1 GRVERVDCR
10 ALGLSVVARGGGRTR
25 AADAIDYSVGLT
37 ALAEI
42 GQRVEAGQPLGY
54 VHARDAAA
62 AAHAVDAIQR
72 SYVLGETGD
81 APPTIY
87 QRIG

>member
-1 GRVERVDCR
+1 L
-10 ALGLSVVARGGGRTR
+10 AVVALGGGRTR
-25 AADAIDYSVGLT
+25 AEDAIDHRVGLT

-54 VHARDAAA
+54 VHARDDAAA
-62 AAHAVDAIQR
+62 ARAVEEVRQ

-87 QRIG
+87 EQIG